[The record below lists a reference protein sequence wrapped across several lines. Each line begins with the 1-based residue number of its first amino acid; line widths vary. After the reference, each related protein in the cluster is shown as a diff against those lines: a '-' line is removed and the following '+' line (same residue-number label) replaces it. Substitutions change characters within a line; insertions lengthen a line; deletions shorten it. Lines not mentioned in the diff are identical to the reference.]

1 MRHEMHGFG
10 LTARVFRRGVLG
22 CVMAM
27 ALVAP
32 AQARDWSV
40 NGAVALSNIIDQLAP
55 GDVVALEP
63 GDYPALTLS
72 KLAGDEGNPI
82 TFRSSDSAHPARVER
97 MDLREV
103 SHLVF
108 DDLLFDYGDQPNDA
122 ANLRPLQVFTARDV
136 TIKNSVFDGDLAPP
150 TAGSPEH
157 NPLPTAFGL
166 ALRASSGLHIE
177 NNEFRRFFRGLLVND
192 CVDVSVMG
200 NDIHDMRVDG
210 MNFAQ
215 VERVRI
221 TGNHM
226 HDFLRAALL
235 ADHSDMIQFWT
246 SGTTRPS
253 RDILIADNIFS
264 SGMGL
269 FTQSILMRNE
279 LVDRGNAGD
288 EMFYRNVT
296 IRDNVIINAHLHG
309 ITLGQVDHVEIA
321 NNTLIHNAFSQG
333 SEADPKLWIPQIR
346 VARDSR
352 NVVIEKNVVGEISG
366 PLGQA
371 DWSVKDNLLIQDISP
386 SRPNFYDSLF
396 VAART
401 GLPNDLRNFD
411 YLPGGALAG
420 AGIGAPQLDGL
431 ARKAALQP
439 VMRIGAALEGGQ
451 KLLFDAA
458 KTVLPEGVDP
468 SKVTYDW
475 QIGKAEKISGAKV
488 PFTFKRPGH
497 YRVTLTAML
506 PNGQSRAAQGQI
518 VVRRDSRVLTFDP
531 EIGRIVSHVGAEPKV
546 LSTIALSPGAL
557 EFGAG
562 GGAIDVPAEMIAPFF
577 GANTFKLSMR
587 LRAMGDYKSA
597 GEVVRIHQS
606 LIIKATGRGTFSVEF
621 WPANGHRLFLRTK
634 RIPLYDGKW
643 HDVSFEYDAAKS
655 RFEVYGDGAL
665 IGQGSVSGE
674 TRPMEYWG
682 LALGNPF
689 GVKDSFHGEVEQLEL
704 DATGPAVVGTL

>member
-1 MRHEMHGFG
+1 MRYEMHSFG
-10 LTARVFRRGVLG
+10 LMARMFQGGALA
-22 CVMAM
+22 CAM
-27 ALVAP
+27 ALALMTP
-32 AQARDWSV
+32 AQARDWTAQGPS
-40 NGAVALSNIIDQLAP
+40 ALAEIMPQLAP
-55 GDVVALEP
+55 GDVVRLAA
-63 GDYPALTLS
+63 GDYPALKLS
-72 KLAGDEGNPI
+72 KLAGDDDKPI
-82 TFRSSDSAHPARVER
+82 TFRSSDPKQPARIER

-108 DDLLFDYGDQPNDA
+108 DDLLFDYDYHPDDK
-122 ANLRPLQVFTARDV
+122 ANLRPFQVFTARDV
-136 TIKNSVFDGDLAPP
+136 TIRNSVFDGDLAPP

-166 ALRASSGLHIE
+166 ALRSSNGLHIE
-177 NNEFRRFFRGLLVND
+177 NNEFRRFFRGLVVSD
-192 CVDVSVMG
+192 CVDVSVTD
-200 NDIHDMRVDG
+200 NDIHDMRMDG

-215 VERVRI
+215 VARVTI

-226 HDFLRAALL
+226 HDFLRAAEL
-235 ADHSDMIQFWT
+235 ADHADMIQFWT
-246 SGTTRPS
+246 AGTTRPS
-253 RDILIADNIFS
+253 HDILIADNIFN

-279 LVDRGNAGD
+279 LVDRGEAGD

-309 ITLGQVDHVEIA
+309 ITLGQADHVEIT

-333 SEADPKLWIPQIR
+333 VEGHPKLWIPQIR
-346 VARDSR
+346 VARDAR
-352 NVVIEKNVVGEISG
+352 DVVIEKNVVGEISG
-366 PLGQA
+366 PVGQT
-371 DWSVKDNLLIQDISP
+371 DWSVKDNLLIQDVSP
-386 SRPNFYDSLF
+386 GRPNFYDTLF

-401 GLPNDLRNFD
+401 GLPDDLRNFD

-431 ARKAALQP
+431 AQDRTLQP
-439 VMRIGAALEGGQ
+439 VMRIGAAPEGG
-451 KLLFDAA
+451 KELLFDAA
-458 KTVLPEGVDP
+458 KTVLPDGVNP

-475 QIGKAEKISGAKV
+475 QIGKADKIAGAKV
-488 PFTFKRPGH
+488 PFTFERPGN
-497 YRVTLTAML
+497 YRITLTAML
-506 PNGQSRAAQGQI
+506 PDGQSRSAQGQI
-518 VVRRDSRVLTFDP
+518 AVRDSRVLTFDP

-546 LSTIALSPGAL
+546 LSTIAVSPGAL

-577 GANTFKLSMR
+577 EADSFKLSMR
-587 LRAMGDYKSA
+587 LRAMGDFKSA

-606 LIIKATGRGTFSVEF
+606 LIIKATGRGTFTVEF
-621 WPANGHRLFLRTK
+621 WPANGQRLLLRTK

-655 RFEVYGDGAL
+655 HFEVHGDGAL

-689 GVKDSFHGEVEQLEL
+689 GVKDSFHGEVESLEL
-704 DATGPAVVGTL
+704 DASGAAVAGAL